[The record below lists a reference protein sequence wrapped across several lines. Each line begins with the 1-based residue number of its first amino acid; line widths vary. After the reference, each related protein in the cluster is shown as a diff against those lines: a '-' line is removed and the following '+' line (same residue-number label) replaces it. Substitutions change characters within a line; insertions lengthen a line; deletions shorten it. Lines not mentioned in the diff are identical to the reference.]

1 MHQVIEDNEIYPYKK
16 NLVAIHCFVCSC
28 YCHSQHMR
36 ESRTYFDYFVL
47 VMLQRGV
54 TPDPIPNSAVKPSLA
69 YDTWTQ
75 SGPGKVGC
83 RQHEAIKL
91 VWPSLASMI
100 PNPVSFLG
108 KVGCRQH
115 KVIKLV
121 LPSLASM
128 IPNPVSFL
136 GKVGCRQ
143 H

>member
-1 MHQVIEDNEIYPYKK
+1 MKYTHRKK
-16 NLVAIHCFVCSC
+16 YLVDSLFCLFVLE
-28 YCHSQHMR
+28 M
-36 ESRTYFDYFVL
+36 YFDYFVL
-47 VMLQRGV
+47 VMLQGGV

-83 RQHEAIKL
+83 RQHKVIKL

-115 KVIKLV
+115 
-121 LPSLASM
+121 
-128 IPNPVSFL
+128 
-136 GKVGCRQ
+136 
-143 H
+143 